1 MQHTLLRPASTDN
14 ALFICFDH
22 LLFAK
27 HPLELDDRLGGL
39 NLPISFFFGDRDWM
53 LKHGSYNV
61 LAKNFYRDQ
70 FSHFYVIENSDHHL
84 YFDNPKGL
92 SDALLK
98 DLANIDQ
105 IKRVITSI

>member
-14 ALFICFDH
+14 ALFLCFDH

-53 LKHGSYNV
+53 LKNGSHNV
-61 LAKNFYRDQ
+61 LAKN
-70 FSHFYVIENSDHHL
+70 L
-84 YFDNPKGL
+84 YKN
-92 SDALLK
+92 
-98 DLANIDQ
+98 
-105 IKRVITSI
+105 